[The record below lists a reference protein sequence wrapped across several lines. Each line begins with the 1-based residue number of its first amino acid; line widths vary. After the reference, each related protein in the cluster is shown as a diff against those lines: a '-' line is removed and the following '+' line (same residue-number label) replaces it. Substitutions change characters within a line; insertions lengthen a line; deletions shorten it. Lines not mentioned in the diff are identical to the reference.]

1 MIITGNPK
9 EGVAQALYKLYPE
22 AEYVSRDT
30 GLDLTNTDHIF
41 EFANRCTKHDVI
53 ILNSALWRFHQTVL
67 LDLVYKA
74 LRNAKSEAHIVVI
87 GSTTDRT
94 SKGTTWLYN
103 AEKKALRDYANS
115 LGLIGV
121 WHSGPKISLISFG
134 TLSNNKDKHPDRIC
148 MDIDQAAQYIK
159 WLIDQPKDVNI
170 NEISI
175 DTMQE
180 RKI

>member
-1 MIITGNPK
+1 MIITGNPNK
-9 EGVAQALYKLYPE
+9 GVAEALHKLYPE
-22 AEYVSRDT
+22 AEFCSRIS
-30 GLDLTNTDHIF
+30 GLDLTKTDHMF

-53 ILNSALWRFHQTVL
+53 ILNSALWRFHQTEL
-67 LDLVYKA
+67 LDQVYKA

-175 DTMQE
+175 DPMQE
-180 RKI
+180 RQE